1 MDHGFPQTHF
11 LAGLLIK
18 KTSKKNNHLMRLQN
32 NTPHK

>member
-18 KTSKKNNHLMRLQN
+18 K
-32 NTPHK
+32 NTKEKQSFNEITKQYTT